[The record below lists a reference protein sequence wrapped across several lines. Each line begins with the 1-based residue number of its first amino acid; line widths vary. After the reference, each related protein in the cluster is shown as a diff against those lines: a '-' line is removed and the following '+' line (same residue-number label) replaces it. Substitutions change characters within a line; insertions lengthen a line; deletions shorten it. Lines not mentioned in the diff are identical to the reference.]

1 MTSFE
6 GGGVPPTP
14 TLALHVALPPA
25 PVTVAVYRVEE
36 VGETDLVPAAIGVIA
51 PTPWLMV
58 PEVAFVL
65 VQESVDELP
74 AVMEAGCCE
83 GAGGSCWGYDF
94 LKISL
99 NAPPGDAP
107 VPVYLP
113 KSVVCC
119 LGGTSDNSTERS

>member
-6 GGGVPPTP
+6 GGGVTPTP

-74 AVMEAGCCE
+74 AVMEAGEEVRVQE
-83 GAGGSCWGYDF
+83 G
-94 LKISL
+94 
-99 NAPPGDAP
+99 
-107 VPVYLP
+107 VPVGVMTFSRYL
-113 KSVVCC
+113 
-119 LGGTSDNSTERS
+119 STLHPEMPLSQSICQKV